1 VEVLVLQLA
10 GGLLKATFLFLLAVG
25 LSLIFGVTRVINL
38 AHGVF
43 YMLGAY
49 LAYTVS
55 SGLEGSPFA
64 FWVALV
70 VAPLLVAA
78 LGGLIEIVL
87 LRRVY
92 GAGELYVALLTF
104 SLILIGDEL
113 VRIIWGPNQLNVSRP
128 PGFGGAIA
136 IGSRFLPT
144 YNLLLLAIAVA
155 IGVLLWVLVFRTR
168 FGLLVR
174 AAALDREMLACLGVS
189 VPRLFTLTFV
199 LGTWLAG
206 MAGALVASL
215 IVLDPSM
222 DVNIIIE
229 TFSVVVIGGLGSLT
243 GSVVSAVLLGQLES
257 FGILVWSDIALPLV
271 FLLMA
276 VVLIARP
283 WGLFGRPEQS

>member
-1 VEVLVLQLA
+1 MEVLVLQFA
-10 GGLLKATFLFLLAVG
+10 GGLLKATSLFLLAAG

-49 LAYTVS
+49 LAYTVA
-55 SGLEGSPFA
+55 GRLEGSPLA
-64 FWVALV
+64 FWVALL

-78 LGGLIEIVL
+78 IGGLVEVGL

-113 VRIIWGPNQLNVSRP
+113 VRIVWGPNQLNVARP
-128 PGFGGAIA
+128 AGFSGALA
-136 IGSRFLPT
+136 VGSRFLPT
-144 YNLLLLAIAVA
+144 YSLLLLG
-155 IGVLLWVLVFRTR
+155 IGVLVGVVLWYIVFRTR

-174 AAALDREMLACLGVS
+174 AAALDRDMLSCLGVN
-189 VPRLFTLTFV
+189 VPRLYTFTFV

-206 MAGALVASL
+206 MAGALVSPMV
-215 IVLDPSM
+215 VLDPTM
-222 DVNIIIE
+222 DVNVIIE
-229 TFSVVVIGGLGSLT
+229 TFSVVVIGGLGSLL
-243 GSVVSAVLLGQLES
+243 GSAVSALLIGQIES
-257 FGILVWSDIALPLV
+257 FGILVWSDIALPLI

-276 VVLIARP
+276 IVLIVRP
-283 WGLFGRPEQS
+283 WGLFGKPEQA